1 MNAELI
7 EGGGTPLVF
16 LHGWGGD
23 IRSFGGAMTRLSF
36 GGRTCAAIDFPYFGG
51 SDQPPPDWS
60 LRDYT
65 VITEKAIDKLGLTD
79 IILIGHSFGGRV
91 AIDMAAR
98 TGRVKKLVLADAAG
112 LRPRRGLRRRIAAM
126 RFRRDKAK
134 GRDTRKYYSADYL
147 ALPESMRGV
156 FSRIVAEDLSDRLP
170 LISCPT
176 LIVWGKED
184 TETPPYMAKR
194 LKKGISDSRIVWLD
208 GGHFAYAE
216 KPLAFESAIEE
227 FIGI

>member
-1 MNAELI
+1 M
-7 EGGGTPLVF
+7 
-16 LHGWGGD
+16 
-23 IRSFGGAMTRLSF
+23 RSFGGAIARLSF

-51 SDQPPPDWS
+51 SEPPPSDWS

-65 VITEKAIDKLGLTD
+65 VITERAIDKLGLTD

-98 TGRVKKLVLADAAG
+98 TNRVRKLVLVDAAG
-112 LRPRRGLRRRIAAM
+112 LRPKRGLRRRIRDM

-134 GRDTRKYYSADYL
+134 GRDTLKYYSPDYL
-147 ALPESMRGV
+147 ALPENMRGV
-156 FSRIVAEDLSDRLP
+156 FSRIVSEDLSDRLP

-176 LIVWGKED
+176 LIVWGRED
-184 TETPPYMAKR
+184 KETPPYMAKR
-194 LKKGISDSRIVWLD
+194 LRKGISGGRIVWLD

-216 KPLAFESAIEE
+216 KPLAFEAALEE
-227 FIGI
+227 FIGT